1 METSGLDPEITICKI
16 AVLPIKLCPLIIVV
30 FILRIKYGV
39 FILTVSAY
47 FGTVLYIE
55 NKSNK
60 SKKAKAIRV
69 RKQKQEHILISYPK
83 EDLNLYDVISTKL
96 KFVLSTNSSTRT
108 LCN

>member
-30 FILRIKYGV
+30 FIIRIKYGV

-60 SKKAKAIRV
+60 SKKAKAYI
-69 RKQKQEHILISYPK
+69 
-83 EDLNLYDVISTKL
+83 NKL
-96 KFVLSTNSSTRT
+96 SERGLEPLRCYINEA
-108 LCN
+108 

>member
-30 FILRIKYGV
+30 FIIRIKYGV

-69 RKQKQEHILISYPK
+69 RKQKHILISYPK